1 MIIETNTDKSIPGEI
16 YDKSLIVFLAS
27 VSGENCITTPI
38 IIPVNTKKA
47 DSDSTF

>member
-27 VSGENCITTPI
+27 VSGENYIITPI
-38 IIPVNTKKA
+38 IIPVNTRKA
-47 DSDSTF
+47 DSDNTF